1 MRYFPRGY
9 ILMFDKIHEK
19 PGVKWIKAGGLN
31 MHSIYIPH
39 GSSKNVLPIVLV
51 CGLGIS
57 SRYMIPAAIEL
68 AANFAV
74 SCPDLPGFG
83 KSAKPPYTLNI
94 PALADA
100 LNTFL
105 EESEISRATIVGHS
119 FGCQIAVEFARRYPE
134 KLDRLVLAAPSG
146 DPRVNSAFSYF
157 GRLLLDAFREPFSL
171 IPVAVSDY
179 FRAGLI
185 RGFRTFQF
193 ALEDHPEDKLPQIDV
208 PTLVI
213 RGAKDPIVSVE
224 WVRQVTRILPRSNLV
239 TIEDAAHAVN
249 YNSPK
254 EFARVIGEFVQGE

>member
-1 MRYFPRGY
+1 
-9 ILMFDKIHEK
+9 MFNQNYEK
-19 PGVKWIKAGGLN
+19 LEVKWIDVGGLN
-31 MHSIYIPH
+31 LHSLYVPH
-39 GSSKNVLPIVLV
+39 SLSKNALPIVLV

-68 AANFAV
+68 AEKFNV

-83 KSAKPPYTLNI
+83 KSAKPARTLNI

-100 LNTFL
+100 LDAFL
-105 EESEISRATIVGHS
+105 QESRISRATIVGHS
-119 FGCQIAVEFARRYPE
+119 FGCQIAVEFALRYPE
-134 KLDRLVLAAPSG
+134 KLERLVLAAPSG
-146 DPRVNSAFSYF
+146 DPCVNSALSYF
-157 GRLLLDAFREPFSL
+157 GKLMQDAFLEPVSL
-171 IPVAVSDY
+171 IPVAIRDY

-193 ALEDHPEDKLPQIDV
+193 ALEDHLEDKLPQIDI

-213 RGAKDPIVSVE
+213 RGAKDPIVSAD
-224 WVRQVTRILPRSNLV
+224 WVMQITRILPHSNLV

-254 EFARVIGEFVQGE
+254 AFTKVICEFVEGELFLK